1 MAYGSA
7 AGVAALSALWTD
19 GTTGLFTPTTRPT
32 LAQVTTWLDQVSKLL
47 DTALNDQGFDTPV
60 TVTAVTGEFG
70 LLVEGIVKD
79 LCDYSHGAG
88 RFFTEKALEAGINP
102 FMTVDKELHEW
113 VKRKI
118 VGLEKQGLTRSAQG
132 RNVAS
137 LEVF

>member
-1 MAYGSA
+1 VAYGSA
-7 AGVAALSALWTD
+7 PGVAALSALWTD
-19 GTTGLFTPTTRPT
+19 GTTGLFATTSRPT
-32 LAQVTTWLDQVSKLL
+32 LAQVNTWLDQVSKLL

-60 TVTAVTGEFG
+60 TVTAVTGELG

-113 VKRKI
+113 VKRKV
-118 VGLEKQGLTRSAQG
+118 VGLEKQGLTRSSEG

>member
-7 AGVAALSALWTD
+7 AGVAALSALWAD
-19 GTTGLFTPTTRPT
+19 GTTGQFTTTTRPT
-32 LAQVTTWLDQVSKLL
+32 LTQVNTWLDEVSKLL
-47 DTALNDQGFDTPV
+47 DTALADQGFDTPV
-60 TVTAVTGEFG
+60 TVATVTGELG
-70 LLVEGIVKD
+70 LLVNGIVKD

-88 RFFTEKALEAGINP
+88 RFFTEKALDAGINP

-118 VGLEKQGLTRSAQG
+118 VGLEKQGVPRSAQG
-132 RNVAS
+132 RNVAG

>member
-1 MAYGSA
+1 MSYGTA

-19 GTTGLFTPTTRPT
+19 GTTGLFTATTRPT
-32 LAQVTTWLDQVSKLL
+32 LAQVTTWLDDVSKLL

-60 TVTAVTGEFG
+60 TVTAVTGELG

-88 RFFTEKALEAGINP
+88 RFFTEKALEAGLNP

-113 VKRKI
+113 VKRKV
-118 VGLEKQGLTRSAQG
+118 VGLEKQGVTRSADG

-137 LEVF
+137 FEVF

>member
-1 MAYGSA
+1 MPYGST

-19 GTTGLFTPTTRPT
+19 GTTGLFTTATRPT
-32 LAQVTTWLDQVSKLL
+32 LAQVTTWLEEVSKLL

-60 TVTAVTGEFG
+60 TVSAVTGEFN
-70 LLVEGIVKD
+70 LLVNGIVKD

-113 VKRKI
+113 VKRKV
-118 VGLEKQGLTRSAQG
+118 VGMEKQGVVRSAEG

-137 LEVF
+137 FEVF

>member
-7 AGVAALSALWTD
+7 VGVAALSALWATGAG
-19 GTTGLFTPTTRPT
+19 GTFDVNSRPT
-32 LAQVTTWLDQVSKLL
+32 LAQVNTWLDEVSKLL

-60 TVTAVTGEFG
+60 TVTAVTGELG
-70 LLVEGIVKD
+70 LLVNGVVKD

-88 RFFTEKALEAGINP
+88 RFFTEKALDAGISP

-118 VGLEKQGLTRSAQG
+118 VGLEKQGVPRSAQG

>member
-7 AGVAALSALWTD
+7 AGVAALSALWTN
-19 GTTGLFTPTTRPT
+19 GTTGLFTTTTRPT
-32 LAQVTTWLDQVSKLL
+32 LAQVTTWLDTVSKLL
-47 DTALNDQGFDTPV
+47 DTALADQGFDTPV
-60 TVTAVTGEFG
+60 TVTAVTGELG

-88 RFFTEKALEAGINP
+88 RFFTEKALDAGINP

-118 VGLEKQGLTRSAQG
+118 VGLEKQGVPRSSEG

-137 LEVF
+137 FEVF